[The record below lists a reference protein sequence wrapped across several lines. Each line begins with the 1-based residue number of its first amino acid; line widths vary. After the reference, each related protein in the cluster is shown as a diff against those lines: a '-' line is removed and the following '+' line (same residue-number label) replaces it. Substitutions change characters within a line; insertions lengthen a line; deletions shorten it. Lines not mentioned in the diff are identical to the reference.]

1 MAVLIEKLGRAPKA
15 LLFDLDGTLIDSVPD
30 LAKAIDAMLS
40 AAQLPLA
47 GEQRVRAWV
56 GNGARQLVLR
66 ALAHAHQCAEE
77 KINTTELNEQHQQ
90 FLNCYRQTSTLH
102 SKLYDGVLEALDY
115 WQVQGVKMALVT
127 NKPEEFIRPLLQR
140 FGMDDYFSVLVGG
153 DSLAT
158 RKPSP
163 EPLLHAAQLLKVS
176 APECVMIGDSVNDVE
191 AARAANM
198 PVICVSYGY
207 NHGEPISSAHPD
219 ILVERLDQLIQQ

>member
-1 MAVLIEKLGRAPKA
+1 
-15 LLFDLDGTLIDSVPD
+15 
-30 LAKAIDAMLS
+30 
-40 AAQLPLA
+40 
-47 GEQRVRAWV
+47 
-56 GNGARQLVLR
+56 
-66 ALAHAHQCAEE
+66 
-77 KINTTELNEQHQQ
+77 
-90 FLNCYRQTSTLH
+90 
-102 SKLYDGVLEALDY
+102 
-115 WQVQGVKMALVT
+115 MALVT

-140 FGMDDYFSVLVGG
+140 FGMDGYFSVLVGG

-176 APECVMIGDSVNDVE
+176 APKCVMIGDSVNDVE

-219 ILVERLDQLIQQ
+219 ILVDRLDQLIQQ